1 MSELK
6 ARPIIM
12 SGWSVQHILADEK
25 TMTRRPIKP
34 QAHSYNTDILDPWV
48 LYPREDENDTF
59 GNPSKPIRCPYGKP
73 GGFCYVKETHYRWT
87 GCGVSPSHWIKSPD
101 GDRYNARGYIG
112 ERENDAL
119 HDRSAASV
127 KIPSI
132 FMPRWASR
140 LPLRI
145 NDIRIEQ
152 LQKITPQDCEREG
165 ITGKTLASPVRGQ
178 PYEIYSNQDGLEYT
192 SPVEAF
198 RALWNSIYAKPKPK
212 TSRGEITHYESYPW
226 SEADRDPRETI
237 KGKPHYC
244 YFAPFVWVLTFERV

>member
-1 MSELK
+1 MSEPK

-12 SGWSVQHILADEK
+12 TGWSVQRILADEK
-25 TMTRRPIKP
+25 TNTRRPGKP
-34 QAHSYNTDILDPWV
+34 QPPDNWGGKSEVYAMKL
-48 LYPREDENDTF
+48 
-59 GNPSKPIRCPYGKP
+59 RCPYGKP
-73 GGFCYVKETHYRWT
+73 GDLCYVKETHYRWT
-87 GCGVSPSHWIKSPD
+87 GCGNSPSHWIKSPD

-112 ERENDAL
+112 ESENDAL
-119 HDRSAASV
+119 HDISAASV
-127 KIPSI
+127 KVPSI

-140 LPLRI
+140 ITLRI

-237 KGKPHYC
+237 NGKPHYC